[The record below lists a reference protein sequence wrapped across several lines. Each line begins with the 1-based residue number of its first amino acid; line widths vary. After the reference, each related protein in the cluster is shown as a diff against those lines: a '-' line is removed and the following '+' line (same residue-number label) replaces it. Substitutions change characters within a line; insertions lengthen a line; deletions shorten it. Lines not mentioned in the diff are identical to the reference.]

1 MVFAIECIIACV
13 LFTIA
18 LEILAARR
26 RDVFVN
32 DYPPIVTDRLRDLHM
47 AADILM
53 APFDKFYKITCMT
66 LTQQPQKTFLRL
78 YPCPGRTRKILYP
91 NICSPIYQEQPLPE
105 TLKLQ

>member
-1 MVFAIECIIACV
+1 MVFAIEGIIACV

-32 DYPPIVTDRLRDLHM
+32 DYPPIVTNRLRDLHM

-53 APFDKFYKITCMT
+53 APFQNY
-66 LTQQPQKTFLRL
+66 L
-78 YPCPGRTRKILYP
+78 YDTYTTASENVSEAVSMSGQ
-91 NICSPIYQEQPLPE
+91 NPE
-105 TLKLQ
+105 NSMSV

>member
-1 MVFAIECIIACV
+1 MVFAIECIIASV

-26 RDVFVN
+26 RDIFVN

-78 YPCPGRTRKILYP
+78 YPCPGRTRKTQCRFKKTYRSLR
-91 NICSPIYQEQPLPE
+91 SQRRQEY
-105 TLKLQ
+105 K

>member
-1 MVFAIECIIACV
+1 MVFAIECIIASV

-18 LEILAARR
+18 LEILAARQ

-53 APFDKFYKITCMT
+53 G
-66 LTQQPQKTFLRL
+66 TF
-78 YPCPGRTRKILYP
+78 
-91 NICSPIYQEQPLPE
+91 
-105 TLKLQ
+105 